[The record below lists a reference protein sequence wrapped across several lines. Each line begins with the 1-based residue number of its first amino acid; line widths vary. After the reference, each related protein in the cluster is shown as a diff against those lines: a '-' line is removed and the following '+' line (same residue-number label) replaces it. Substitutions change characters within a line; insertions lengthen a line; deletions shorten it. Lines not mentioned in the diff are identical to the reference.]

1 MGLMTFGTVLI
12 LGDGLTSP
20 AIAQVGSDPVA
31 FMKDLDRGRG
41 GANFHDLLHQSV
53 RHTVKVSIEGN
64 VVIDVD
70 GGSRP
75 LAHVEA
81 LGW

>member
-20 AIAQVGSDPVA
+20 AGSDLVA

-41 GANFHDLLHQSV
+41 GANFQTCCTRVYGTL
-53 RHTVKVSIEGN
+53 
-64 VVIDVD
+64 
-70 GGSRP
+70 
-75 LAHVEA
+75 
-81 LGW
+81 